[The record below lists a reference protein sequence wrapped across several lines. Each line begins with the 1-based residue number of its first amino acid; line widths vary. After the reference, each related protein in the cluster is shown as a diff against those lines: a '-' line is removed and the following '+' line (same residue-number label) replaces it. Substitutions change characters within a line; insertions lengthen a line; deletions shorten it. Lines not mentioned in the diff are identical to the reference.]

1 MVQYICIL
9 LNKEGDKSVIAKI
22 REKVQLTGDDRVN
35 SFMFKMVLMI
45 NIRLT

>member
-1 MVQYICIL
+1 M
-9 LNKEGDKSVIAKI
+9 AKT
-22 REKVQLTGDDRVN
+22 REKVKLTGDDRVN